1 MPPERGAGVRA
12 GARSVTAGLDRRIG
26 ESVSA
31 AVCRRHAHRLERL
44 GKGSLLDPSGGWAQD
59 SPPPR
64 PGNRMEVLIDGEAAL
79 GRMVDE
85 LARAETSVYI
95 SGWFLSPDFVMR
107 AGATPVVVRNL
118 LAELA
123 GRVDL
128 RVLLWAGAPLPVFR
142 PSRRTVRRTR
152 DELRRAG
159 IRCELDA
166 HEHPLHCHHE
176 KTIVIDDRV
185 AFVGGIDLTAM
196 AGDRRDSQRH
206 PSRADVG
213 WHDVAAVAEGP
224 VVADVAAHF
233 RLRWGGVTGE
243 TLPPPSPP
251 PEAGGATVQLV
262 RTVPERTYPGLPRGD
277 FGIVETYSRAIR
289 SAREL
294 VYLESQYLW
303 SPELVRLLADKLRNP
318 PSDRFRVLLVLPGHP
333 YGGADDTRGA
343 LGELVAADGGA
354 GRVLACALYAPAG
367 RVADLI
373 YVHAKVG
380 VIDDRILIVGSAN
393 LNDHSMFND
402 TEAALVTDDAE
413 LAGATRRRLWA
424 EHLECDA
431 DEVAGDPAEIVDG
444 RFRPRA
450 EEQAERRRRGLP
462 MTHRLSLL
470 QGMSLGSARLL
481 GPLEGLLV
489 DG

>member
-1 MPPERGAGVRA
+1 MRQRIQTAAGGV
-12 GARSVTAGLDRRIG
+12 DRRIG
-26 ESVSA
+26 ETVSA
-31 AVCRRHAHRLERL
+31 AVCRHHVRRLDRL
-44 GKGSLLDPSGGWAQD
+44 GKAALVAQSGGWAAD

-64 PGNRMEVLIDGEAAL
+64 PGNRLEVLIDGEAAL

-85 LARAETSVYI
+85 LSRAASTVCLT
-95 SGWFLSPDFVMR
+95 GWFLSPDFVMR
-107 AGATPVVVRNL
+107 NGTSPVVVRNL

-123 GRVDL
+123 GRLDV

-142 PSRRTVRRTR
+142 PSRRTVRQTR
-152 DELRRAG
+152 DELRRSG

-166 HEHPLHCHHE
+166 HERPLHCHHE
-176 KTIVIDDRV
+176 KTIVVDGRL

-206 PSRADVG
+206 PARADVG
-213 WHDVAAVAEGP
+213 WHDVATVVEGP

-233 RLRWGGVTGE
+233 ALRWHGVTGE
-243 TLPPPSPP
+243 TLPAPPAP
-251 PEAGGATVQLV
+251 PEAGTSTVQLA
-262 RTVPERTYPGLPRGD
+262 RTVPEGMYPGLPRGS
-277 FGIVETYSRAIR
+277 FGILETYTRAIR

-303 SPELVRLLADKLRNP
+303 SPEIVRLLAEKLRHP
-318 PSDRFRVLLVLPGHP
+318 PTERFRVLIVLPGHP
-333 YGGADDTRGA
+333 YGGADDTRGGLA
-343 LGELVAADGGA
+343 ELDAADAGA

-380 VIDDRILIVGSAN
+380 IIDDRVLIVGSAN

-402 TEAALVTDDAE
+402 TEAVLVTDDAG
-413 LAGATRRRLWA
+413 LAAHTRHRLWA
-424 EHLECDA
+424 EHLECDE
-431 DEVAGDPAEIVDG
+431 DDVAGDPAEIIDT

-450 EEQAERRRRGLP
+450 EEQAARRRRGEP
-462 MTHRLSLL
+462 MTARLSRLE
-470 QGMSLGSARLL
+470 GTSLGATRLL